1 MKNLV
6 KAGRLKKMNDFLIEL
21 LTQILNNKRNA
32 RKQLEELLVKVR
44 MNKMKEELK
53 NGK

>member
-1 MKNLV
+1 
-6 KAGRLKKMNDFLIEL
+6 MNDFLIEL
-21 LTQILNNKRNA
+21 LTQILNNKKNA

-44 MNKMKEELK
+44 MNKMKEEIK

>member
-1 MKNLV
+1 
-6 KAGRLKKMNDFLIEL
+6 MNDFLIEL
-21 LTQILNNKRNA
+21 LAQILNNKSNA

-44 MNKMKEELK
+44 MNKMKEEMK

>member
-1 MKNLV
+1 
-6 KAGRLKKMNDFLIEL
+6 MNDFLIEL

>member
-1 MKNLV
+1 
-6 KAGRLKKMNDFLIEL
+6 MNDFLIEL
-21 LTQILNNKRNA
+21 LTQILNNKSNA

-44 MNKMKEELK
+44 MNKMREEIK